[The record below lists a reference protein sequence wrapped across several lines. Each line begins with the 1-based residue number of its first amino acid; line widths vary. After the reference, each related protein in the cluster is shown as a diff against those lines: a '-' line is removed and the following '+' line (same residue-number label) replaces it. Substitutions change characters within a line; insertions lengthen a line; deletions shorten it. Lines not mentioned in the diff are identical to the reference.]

1 MIEGQMGGEFFT
13 PMRNWSGSMRRPAC
27 LRSGAVRM
35 WGRSLTGDNSDT
47 VRNIV
52 ATVSQQLSTQWE
64 DNYPLSE
71 WTIPVLM
78 EKDDE
83 IRECGRDN

>member
-27 LRSGAVRM
+27 LRGGSVRM
-35 WGRSLTGDNSDT
+35 WGRSLTGHNPDA
-47 VRNIV
+47 VGNII

-71 WTIPVLM
+71 WTILIPMKTMM
-78 EKDDE
+78 ELE
-83 IRECGRDN
+83 ECPKR